1 MTEAYPRIRLV
12 DSDAEDARLLARDVV
27 RIVFYL
33 PHDHVELGAGV
44 EQVLPLYRH
53 AVGDVLTRAWDSDG
67 ESFPLT
73 EAGWGEVQASLRPS
87 ASFRFIEEL
96 AEDSDSFQRM
106 TRLQAECSWTLT
118 GDDFDGYSLRYLA
131 RLPSKTPLEGSVS
144 VLSATLPTE
153 YLELHGPGRVRDLA
167 MSLASVLPLASGH
180 AGLALEFAG
189 ARRKVLPLVSEEL
202 RRYPGVDVPRVDAH
216 LTVGRHVEGV
226 HWLNFLGA
234 SLLQAVGGRESLR
247 GRLQSPGTTVREVGN
262 AGTVVVTLGTGPA
275 SGDLSKGDDLPAYR
289 ELARVLEPVL
299 EPFRPGYALAWRG
312 FSEDEVHCWWR
323 RFLD

>member
-1 MTEAYPRIRLV
+1 MIEAYPRIRLV
-12 DSDAEDARLLARDVV
+12 DSDAGDARLLVRDVV

-44 EQVLPLYRH
+44 EQALTLYRH
-53 AVGDVLTRAWDSDG
+53 AVGDMLTRAWDSDG

-153 YLELHGPGRVRDLA
+153 YLELHGPGRVRELA

-180 AGLALEFAG
+180 AGLALELAG
-189 ARRKVLPLVSEEL
+189 VRRKILPLVREEL

-216 LTVGRHVEGV
+216 LSVGARVEGV
-226 HWLNFLGA
+226 HWLNFLGT
-234 SLLQAVGGRESLR
+234 SLLQSVGGSEALR
-247 GRLQSPGTTVREVGN
+247 GRLQSSGSTVQEVG
-262 AGTVVVTLGTGPA
+262 ALGAALVTLGPGPEA
-275 SGDLSKGDDLPAYR
+275 GDRSNGGDLPAYR

-299 EPFRPGYALAWRG
+299 EPFMPGYALAWRG
-312 FSEDEVHCWWR
+312 FSEDEVHDWWR